1 MKPPLR
7 KRTYLL
13 WDSFQFRFLAISL
26 VHFFIIIMTFVVT
39 LFVPLMVQLDN
50 LSLSLAEKQDL
61 ASQFLSLHQRV
72 WPAVLV
78 VVLLL
83 AVHSIFFSHRIA
95 GPLYRARR
103 IFKAIAGGDLT
114 VSTVIRKGDYLHTE
128 MECLDEMVTSIKTK
142 IADIEAQ
149 QRELHGPLAE
159 LRRAVESGAMTDAGM
174 SMKKVD
180 EQLERLRV
188 CVDHFRKTG

>member
-1 MKPPLR
+1 MKPPLS

-13 WDSFQFRFLAISL
+13 PDSFQYRFLANSL
-26 VHFFIIIMTFVVT
+26 VHFFIIIMTFVLT

-50 LSLSLAEKQDL
+50 LSLPLTERQELAG
-61 ASQFLSLHQRV
+61 QFLSLHQRV
-72 WPAVLV
+72 WPALFV

-83 AVHSIFFSHRIA
+83 AVHSVFFSHRIA
-95 GPLYRARR
+95 GPLYRARS

-128 MECLDEMVTSIKTK
+128 MECLDEMVTSIKK
-142 IADIEAQ
+142 NIADIEAQ

-159 LRRAVESGAMTDAGM
+159 LRRAVESGAMTDAGR
-174 SMKKVD
+174 SMKKLD

-188 CVDHFRKTG
+188 CVGHFRKTG